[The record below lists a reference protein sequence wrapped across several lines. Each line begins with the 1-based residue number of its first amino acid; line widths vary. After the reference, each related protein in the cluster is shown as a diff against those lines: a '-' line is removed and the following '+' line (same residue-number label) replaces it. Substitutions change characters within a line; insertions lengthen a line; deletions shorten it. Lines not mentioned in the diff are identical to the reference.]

1 MEQRDRHLREERIRN
16 HRRQLLEEQELLTR
30 ARKANY
36 FSNYELP
43 LNYPAR
49 IVAFDTENDDDTDA
63 MKSTQKTL
71 RTSSDFV
78 NARLLEAALPLGRG
92 RRKNC
97 DNKSSLSSHAE
108 SMNRFVRDLEGTGC
122 YDTVRVG
129 IGMPST
135 NSSSEEGKC
144 DVIVKLNEKKWYK
157 LHIGGGVNADDLTSI
172 GGGVG
177 GGGSGGGGP
186 KMQFET
192 SASLLNLTGYADI
205 SSASYSVDQTGSTNF
220 VFAHDRPLVSYL
232 SRHSELY
239 RWLMPKVP
247 GMTNSNNDDDDDD
260 DNDDDDDMVPSSSS
274 SPSSSLFR
282 GGGSHTSLGLHASCN
297 DEDYER
303 TRSSREYVRSIGIRL
318 ANHNIGTSGSCRPSS
333 SSPEG
338 MAGPFLFAEW
348 NASLRDVMPCRC
360 PTHPYKLDCSR
371 EVAQSAGTSLKHS
384 ISAGLYLNG
393 KCTDDRQN
401 PTEGYDAHVMGE
413 VAGPPG
419 DVGYWRLKG
428 GWTYHLPVKTMLNST
443 MAKVDHENEP
453 NTDLDRI
460 NDQDD
465 EESVSS
471 TTPSV
476 TGLALHSSFNCG
488 IIRPLFGGSFGGAIG
503 SAPSLPLADRFY
515 VGGPGQL
522 RGFLPSG
529 IGPRSIDAGGSS
541 VPGGDSLGGDLFY
554 TSTLAISAPFP
565 TYFAALRGNGAR
577 LFGFANAGTC
587 VVSTASP
594 LIGMDSPETWRRILS
609 STRLAVGGG
618 VSAGLPLGRFE
629 ATYAVPV
636 RFGPR
641 DARRSV
647 QFGLSAQFGG

>member
-1 MEQRDRHLREERIRN
+1 VKGQQVGETMEQHDRHLREERIRN
-16 HRRQLLEEQELLTR
+16 HRRQLLEEQEMLSR

-36 FSNYELP
+36 YSNYELP
-43 LNYPAR
+43 LTYPAR
-49 IVAFDTENDDDTDA
+49 IVAFDDDNDDTDA
-63 MKSTQKTL
+63 TKSSQKSL
-71 RTSSDFV
+71 RTSSDFI
-78 NARLLEAALPLGRG
+78 NARLLEASLPLGGG
-92 RRKNC
+92 RRRNGDKIA
-97 DNKSSLSSHAE
+97 SSLSNHAE

-135 NSSSEEGKC
+135 DSHSDEGKC
-144 DVIVKLNEKKWYK
+144 DVTVKLNEKKWYK

-172 GGGVG
+172 GGG
-177 GGGSGGGGP
+177 GGSGSKGGGGP

-205 SSASYSVDQTGSTNF
+205 TSASYNVDQTGSTNF
-220 VFAHDRPLVSYL
+220 VFAHDRPLVSCL
-232 SRHSELY
+232 SHNSELY
-239 RWLMPKVP
+239 HWLMPKIP
-247 GMTNSNNDDDDDD
+247 GMTKSDDDD
-260 DNDDDDDMVPSSSS
+260 DNDDDDNTSPSSSS
-274 SPSSSLFR
+274 SSSSFFR

-318 ANHNIGTSGSCRPSS
+318 ANHNIGTSGSCRQSS
-333 SSPEG
+333 SSPES
-338 MAGPFLFAEW
+338 MVGPYLYAEW

-384 ISAGLYLNG
+384 MSAGLYLNG

-401 PTEGYDAHVMGE
+401 PTQGYDAHVMGE

-419 DVGYWRLKG
+419 DVGYWKLTG
-428 GWTYHLPVKTMLNST
+428 GWTGHLPVRTMVHSI
-443 MAKVDHENEP
+443 MASRKS
-453 NTDLDRI
+453 
-460 NDQDD
+460 DQAD

-471 TTPSV
+471 TSPSV
-476 TGLALHSSFNCG
+476 AGMALHSSFNCG
-488 IIRPLFGGSFGGAIG
+488 IIRPLGGSFGGAIG

-529 IGPRSIDAGGSS
+529 IGPRSVDAGGSS

-554 TSTLAISAPFP
+554 TSTLAVSAPLP
-565 TYFAALRGNGAR
+565 TYFAALRRNGAR

-587 VVSTASP
+587 VVSSASP
-594 LIGMDSPETWRRILS
+594 LIGMDSPESWCRILS

-618 VSAGLPLGRFE
+618 ISAGLPLGRFE
-629 ATYAVPV
+629 ATYAVPL
-636 RFGPR
+636 RYGPR

-647 QFGLSAQFGG
+647 QFGLSATFG

>member
-16 HRRQLLEEQELLTR
+16 HRRQLIEEQELLTR

-36 FSNYELP
+36 FSHYELP
-43 LNYPAR
+43 LTYPAR
-49 IVAFDTENDDDTDA
+49 IVAFDDENDGDGTDA
-63 MKSTQKTL
+63 KKPTQKTL

-78 NARLLEAALPLGRG
+78 NARLLEAALPLGCG
-92 RRKNC
+92 RRRNC
-97 DNKSSLSSHAE
+97 DNTTSSLSSHAE

-135 NSSSEEGKC
+135 TSSSEEGKC
-144 DVIVKLNEKKWYK
+144 DVTVKLNEKKWYK

-172 GGGVG
+172 GGGGG

-205 SSASYSVDQTGSTNF
+205 SSASYNVDQMGSANF
-220 VFAHDRPLVSYL
+220 GFAHDRPLVSCL
-232 SRHSELY
+232 SRNSKLY

-260 DNDDDDDMVPSSSS
+260 DADIRPS

-282 GGGSHTSLGLHASCN
+282 GGRSHTSLGLHASCD

-303 TRSSREYVRSIGIRL
+303 TRSSREYVRSIGLRL
-318 ANHNIGTSGSCRPSS
+318 ANHNIGTSGSYRPST
-333 SSPEG
+333 SSPES
-338 MAGPFLFAEW
+338 MAGPYLFAEW
-348 NASLRDVMPCRC
+348 NASLRDAMPCRC
-360 PTHPYKLDCSR
+360 PTHPYKLDCSQ
-371 EVAQSAGTSLKHS
+371 EVAQSAGTTLKHS
-384 ISAGLYLNG
+384 VSAGLYLNG
-393 KCTDDRQN
+393 KCTDDRQD

-419 DVGYWRLKG
+419 DVGYWKLKG
-428 GWTYHLPVKTMLNST
+428 GWTYHLPVRTVLSSI
-443 MAKVDHENEP
+443 MAKVDHENDS
-453 NTDLDRI
+453 NLDLDGI

-465 EESVSS
+465 EGSS
-471 TTPSV
+471 TSFSV
-476 TGLALHSSFNCG
+476 TGMTLHSSLNCG
-488 IIRPLFGGSFGGAIG
+488 IIRPLGGLFGGAIG
-503 SAPSLPLADRFY
+503 STLSLPLIDRFY
-515 VGGPGQL
+515 VGGPGTL

-587 VVSTASP
+587 VISSASP
-594 LIGMDSPETWRRILS
+594 LIGMDSPETWRKILS

-618 VSAGLPLGRFE
+618 VSAGSPMGRFE

-636 RFGPR
+636 RYGPR